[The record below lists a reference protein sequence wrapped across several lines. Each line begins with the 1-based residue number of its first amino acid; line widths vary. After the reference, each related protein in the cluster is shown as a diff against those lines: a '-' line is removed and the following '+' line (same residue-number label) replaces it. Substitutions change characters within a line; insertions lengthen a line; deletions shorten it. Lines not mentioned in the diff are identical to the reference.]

1 MSPRSSDIGS
11 SVMKS
16 KTIRKRRAVA
26 GWAGAILAPVLAST
40 LFQAAVWAQYSG
52 QVTKK
57 TKDGVPDLRA
67 IAVLEW
73 TGDLIKPKT
82 ARIVPIAIF
91 DGEKLQDAGIYL
103 ARPQPL
109 ALTGEV
115 EYELKRDG
123 RTFGFFDIQNA
134 GQDQGTWVGFGK
146 WKPLPPPKPL
156 KAAAPAKVDDYSNDE
171 KPVLHRK
178 KDSSASGGS
187 GSSSDSGSGSGPAD
201 PDRPT
206 LHKSPSDKTLPTVT
220 AVLQAQTS
228 RRRLRLIRI
237 GPIWRRRHPTPARR
251 LLPGA
256 TARLPIRTGPRFP
269 GESRP
274 RSRTTSEMSMRCAA
288 PAIRTGPPSNTGN
301 RPESRGS

>member
-206 LHKSPSDKTLPTVT
+206 LHKSPSDKSSDSSSSGSDKSAAPAPDPDRPNLEKK
-220 AVLQAQTS
+220 
-228 RRRLRLIRI
+228 
-237 GPIWRRRHPTPARR
+237 TPDAGSPPAPR
-251 LLPGA
+251 G

-288 PAIRTGPPSNTGN
+288 PAIQTGPPSNTGN
-301 RPESRGS
+301 RPETRGS